1 MLRGELDMLWRTV
14 AERGVE
20 LISNYGSIPEYLR
33 YAEFSSVR
41 RHAALLRVVMPI
53 YFLSQATCAG
63 QADRKQS
70 TSGNRSTP
78 FAISTRPMRRLNVL
92 IVAST
97 PPRFR
102 PRSHL

>member
-53 YFLSQATCAG
+53 YFVSQATCAG
-63 QADRKQS
+63 QADRNKVRQA
-70 TSGNRSTP
+70 TGQ
-78 FAISTRPMRRLNVL
+78 RPL
-92 IVAST
+92 
-97 PPRFR
+97 RFR
-102 PRSHL
+102 RAQCGA